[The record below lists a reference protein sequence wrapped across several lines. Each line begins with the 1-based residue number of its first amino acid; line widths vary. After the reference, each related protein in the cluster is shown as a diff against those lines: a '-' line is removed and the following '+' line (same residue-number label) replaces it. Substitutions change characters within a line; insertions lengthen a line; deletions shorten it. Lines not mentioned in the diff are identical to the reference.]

1 MTSKNNSPD
10 IHLIFAV
17 LINSLLFVESLKGA
31 IMSDK
36 KREMVNLEK
45 MVKEL
50 EDLAINM
57 LEKQETGL
65 RKERRSL
72 SFTSFTIN

>member
-1 MTSKNNSPD
+1 M
-10 IHLIFAV
+10 IFAV

-36 KREMVNLEK
+36 KREMINLEK
-45 MVKEL
+45 MVKRL

-57 LEKQETGL
+57 LERQETGL
-65 RKERRSL
+65 RQERRSV

>member
-1 MTSKNNSPD
+1 
-10 IHLIFAV
+10 
-17 LINSLLFVESLKGA
+17 
-31 IMSDK
+31 MSDK
-36 KREMVNLEK
+36 KREMINLEK

-57 LEKQETGL
+57 LERQETGL
-65 RKERRSL
+65 RQERRSL